1 MTDSKA
7 ARLGAIRLIE
17 GFDKLWESPEE
28 HWGRRALPRKGSATV
43 SSPRHPPVSAG
54 RGVPRLLPLPR
65 PKSPRMRIAP
75 YPRKQSNN
83 SAIAVERPN
92 RWLINSLTTRHFAR
106 ERVQP
111 LRKSYLSPG
120 QFFLASRIRRFG
132 PISRS
137 RLACGCVE
145 SLDFRAAALIF
156 YRCELALGGW

>member
-1 MTDSKA
+1 MSRTFTSPRADPLKGGCHTQNRATGDVTCSKVWGS
-7 ARLGAIRLIE
+7 L
-17 GFDKLWESPEE
+17 ESPEE

-83 SAIAVERPN
+83 SACAVERPN

-120 QFFLASRIRRFG
+120 QFFLASRLQRFG
-132 PISRS
+132 PVSRS
-137 RLACGCVE
+137 RLGCGCVGI
-145 SLDFRAAALIF
+145 A
-156 YRCELALGGW
+156 